1 MEMIFLKKDLIDFEK
16 ETKYFNREKNYLEKV
31 LIFFKEDNAL
41 FIGLMFVLDLF
52 YLFTTLEETK
62 VFSQNL
68 SLTEILFSGF
78 KQIFY
83 VFLTNVLY
91 LLFSHFLVNNP
102 YTEKLI
108 EKFERTSKPYEYYM
122 NVFDYFEEYFYPKEY
137 KEEFRKNFKKFYEKD
152 KEKFEDWI
160 YYKQV
165 TVKKLYA
172 KLLNNKALQ
181 KEIFEEILKK
191 NTFKIAKEN
200 EVKIINEIKEENK
213 KRKLEIQTNKIKKE
227 MDEYFGRNFGENFK
241 QNFGEN
247 SEKKV
252 ID

>member
-1 MEMIFLKKDLIDFEK
+1 MEMIFLQKKLIDFEK
-16 ETKYFNREKNYLEKV
+16 EIKYFNREKNYLEKF

-41 FIGLMFVLDLF
+41 FIGLMLVLDFF
-52 YLFTTLEETK
+52 YLFITLEETK

-122 NVFDYFEEYFYPKEY
+122 NIFDYFEEYFYPEEY
-137 KEEFRKNFKKFYEKD
+137 KEEFRKNFKKYYEKD
-152 KEKFEDWI
+152 
-160 YYKQV
+160 
-165 TVKKLYA
+165 
-172 KLLNNKALQ
+172 

-191 NTFKIAKEN
+191 NTLKIVKEN

-227 MDEYFGRNFGENFK
+227 MDEYFGENL
-241 QNFGEN
+241 
-247 SEKKV
+247 EKKG
-252 ID
+252 D

>member
-16 ETKYFNREKNYLEKV
+16 EIKYFNREKNYLEKF

-41 FIGLMFVLDLF
+41 FIVIMLVLDVF
-52 YLFTTLEETK
+52 YLFITLEETK

-122 NVFDYFEEYFYPKEY
+122 NIFDYFEEYFYPEEHK
-137 KEEFRKNFKKFYEKD
+137 KEFREYFKKFYEKD

-160 YYKQV
+160 YYKQI
-165 TVKKLYA
+165 TIKKLYA
-172 KLLNNKALQ
+172 KLLDNKTLQ
-181 KEIFEEILKK
+181 KEIFEEIFKK
-191 NTFKIAKEN
+191 NTLKIVKES
-200 EVKIINEIKEENK
+200 EKETLINIKKEEEK
-213 KRKLEIQTNKIKKE
+213 KKLEIKTNKIKKE
-227 MDEYFGRNFGENFK
+227 MDEYFGENL
-241 QNFGEN
+241 
-247 SEKKV
+247 EKKG
-252 ID
+252 D